1 MRLVAMKS
9 RNFSCA
15 MILTLSLA
23 AVNAVYADSATWN
36 LHSISND
43 WDTAEGD
50 DALLSVTTAADD
62 TAMGLDP
69 MYRNTTGSDN
79 ALASWIWRGTRRLHK
94 AHYAHTATLL
104 QNGQVL
110 VAGGI
115 DSTGHISASAE
126 LYDPA
131 SETWSAAGRLNTARF
146 THTATLLQNGMVLVA
161 GGQESSSNGSASAEL
176 YDPASR
182 IWTCHRQPQHSTL
195 FTHGDVATKRHG
207 PCCRGIHEQ
216 FHCFRER
223 RTVRPGQW
231 DLDCYRR
238 SEHRTH

>member
-1 MRLVAMKS
+1 MKTTPLPLKHSMNRTPYQLGLLLSSLVLACFALS
-9 RNFSCA
+9 PQAQAACQQGC
-15 MILTLSLA
+15 LTNENTVL
-23 AVNAVYADSATWN
+23 
-36 LHSISND
+36 
-43 WDTAEGD
+43 GD
-50 DALLSVTTAADD
+50 DALLGVTTAADD

-69 MYRNTTGSDN
+69 MYRNTTGSDD

-94 AHYAHTATLL
+94 AHYSHTATLL

-131 SETWSAAGRLNTARF
+131 SETWSAAGRLNTGRF

-176 YDPASR
+176 YDPTSR
-182 IWTCHRQPQHSTL
+182 TWS
-195 FTHGDVATKRHG
+195 ATG
-207 PCCRGIHEQ
+207 
-216 FHCFRER
+216 
-223 RTVRPGQW
+223 
-231 DLDCYRR
+231 
-238 SEHRTH
+238 